1 MKHTLIIIAL
11 GALPAVGIWLRMNGN
26 C

>member
-1 MKHTLIIIAL
+1 MKYLL
-11 GALPAVGIWLRMNGN
+11 RSMLVLPAVGIWLKATSG